1 VPREEIQKIKA
12 ATIHGA
18 EIVRELMIYAGQDK
32 AHPMEPVDVSRLVE
46 NMLQL
51 LKVSITKHAILVT
64 ELAENLPAVLGS
76 APQIRQVVM
85 NLVINASE
93 AIGEKEGVITVTT
106 DWVSGTLTPDTSTR
120 LPQGDHVVL
129 EVSDTGA
136 GIKEEIKAKIFD
148 PFFSTKFPGRG
159 MGLAV
164 VQRIVRDH
172 GGTINLMSVLGHGT
186 KFQVFLPC
194 TAKRAS
200 ETPIAIS
207 STNPKIADVRTR
219 TILVVEDE
227 HLLRVAISK
236 SLRKVGFLVM
246 EASDGSTARD
256 LIRAHKDDLDAV
268 LLDVTLPGTSSWEVL
283 QEARS
288 VRPDLKVVVTSAYS
302 KETVDASFSGL
313 RVHHFIRK
321 PFHLDDMARLLM
333 DSAHPQTSRSSKS

>member
-1 VPREEIQKIKA
+1 
-12 ATIHGA
+12 
-18 EIVRELMIYAGQDK
+18 
-32 AHPMEPVDVSRLVE
+32 
-46 NMLQL
+46 
-51 LKVSITKHAILVT
+51 
-64 ELAENLPAVLGS
+64 
-76 APQIRQVVM
+76 
-85 NLVINASE
+85 
-93 AIGEKEGVITVTT
+93 
-106 DWVSGTLTPDTSTR
+106 
-120 LPQGDHVVL
+120 
-129 EVSDTGA
+129 
-136 GIKEEIKAKIFD
+136 
-148 PFFSTKFPGRG
+148 
-159 MGLAV
+159 
-164 VQRIVRDH
+164 
-172 GGTINLMSVLGHGT
+172 
-186 KFQVFLPC
+186 
-194 TAKRAS
+194 
-200 ETPIAIS
+200 
-207 STNPKIADVRTR
+207 
-219 TILVVEDE
+219 VVEDE